1 MTTSKRYEPV
11 KKITVNEKGK
21 ILKVSFEIFD
31 HDAGHFVLGEDHE
44 GFIDAKSRVND
55 LENEHLEN
63 LKLKSTPK
71 RPKP

>member
-11 KKITVNEKGK
+11 KKITVNEEGK
-21 ILKVSFEIFD
+21 TLKESYEIFD
-31 HDAGHFVLGEDHE
+31 HDAGHFVLGEDHDE
-44 GFIDAKSRVND
+44 FTEAKSRANT

-71 RPKP
+71 RPRP